1 MFQGEEFELP
11 DTEFMNHLQA
21 LLPDEQVLQLI
32 TDIKVSLNIK
42 KTGFCEANHETAQD
56 AITQLLA
63 ILTKIMMTE
72 TGFVIDKSLEE

>member
-11 DTEFMNHLQA
+11 DTEFMNHVQE

-42 KTGFCEANHETAQD
+42 KTGFCEADHEIA
-56 AITQLLA
+56 
-63 ILTKIMMTE
+63 
-72 TGFVIDKSLEE
+72 